1 MPTEYPNLVITFLIE
16 HNGSFLLIKR
26 SHDEANFPGLW
37 AFPGGKVEIGET
49 VVDTIKREMKE
60 ETNLNTTGEVILLDA
75 YCFGRSTGL
84 AFLVRA
90 DSYQVVP
97 DDYEEYKWIKTKDEL
112 ESLPRIPGIDNHLV
126 AALRELKRG
135 HWQTLD
141 EIQLS
146 EDRYLNR

>member
-1 MPTEYPNLVITFLIE
+1 MANEYPNLVITFLIE
-16 HNGSFLLIKR
+16 YKGSFLLVKR
-26 SHDEANFPGLW
+26 SQDEANFPGLW

-49 VVDTIKREMKE
+49 VVDTIKREIKE
-60 ETNLNTTGEVILLDA
+60 ETNLDTTGELILLDA
-75 YCFGRSTGL
+75 YCFGRSTGV
-84 AFLVRA
+84 AFLVRV
-90 DSYQVVP
+90 DGDQVVP

-126 AALRELKRG
+126 AALRELRRG